1 MRSKRA
7 ETGSVAAFIPVKEF
21 PPEKKDADW
30 EVRPCGMLVQKRDPD
45 GDAGSAAPVPTFRL
59 KVKYGDSYHEI
70 CISSQATFGE
80 LKKVLSSRTGL
91 HPLDMKLMYK
101 DKERDSSAFLDTAGV
116 KDKSKLV
123 LLEDPTAQAKRLLEM
138 RKTNKMEKAAKSIS
152 AISLEVD
159 RLASKVIISHHRPP
173 QPPSTNFLTIRSFS
187 PIIDQ
192 VSALDAI
199 VSKGGRVVEN
209 DVTNLIELLMNEL
222 IKLDSIVAEYD
233 VKLQRRLQIKRVQK
247 YIETLDMI
255 KIKNRKPQQQ
265 NHQPQHQPQMHQ
277 NGNLQQ
283 QQYPIQTQT
292 QYQQQPQQKKAVVT
306 TNWEKFDSI
315 FLPST
320 SAAAAAA
327 TTVTSVA
334 APTHHP
340 RFDWELF

>member
-1 MRSKRA
+1 MRSRRA
-7 ETGSVAAFIPVKEF
+7 ETGSEAAFAPVKEL
-21 PPEKKDADW
+21 PPEKKSSDW

-45 GDAGSAAPVPTFRL
+45 SDSGSAAPVPTFRL

-70 CISSQATFGE
+70 YISSQATFGE
-80 LKKVLSSRTGL
+80 LKKVLSSRTDL

-123 LLEDPTAQAKRLLEM
+123 LLEDSTAQAKRLIEM

-159 RLASKVIISHHRPP
+159 RLSSK
-173 QPPSTNFLTIRSFS
+173 
-187 PIIDQ
+187 

-233 VKLQRRLQIKRVQK
+233 VKLQRGLQIKRVQK
-247 YIETLDMI
+247 YVETLDMI

-265 NHQPQHQPQMHQ
+265 NHQPQHQQQMHQ
-277 NGNLQQ
+277 KGNLQQ
-283 QQYPIQTQT
+283 QQHPIQTQT
-292 QYQQQPQQKKAVVT
+292 QYQQQPQQKKVVVT

-320 SAAAAAA
+320 SAAAA

-334 APTHHP
+334 PPTHHP
-340 RFDWELF
+340 RFAWELF

>member
-159 RLASKVIISHHRPP
+159 RLASKV
-173 QPPSTNFLTIRSFS
+173 
-187 PIIDQ
+187 
-192 VSALDAI
+192 SALDAI

-255 KIKNRKPQQQ
+255 KIKNRKQQQQ
-265 NHQPQHQPQMHQ
+265 NHQPQHQPQMHP

-283 QQYPIQTQT
+283 QHPIQTQT

-327 TTVTSVA
+327 AATTVTSVA
-334 APTHHP
+334 VPTHHP

>member
-1 MRSKRA
+1 MRSRRA
-7 ETGSVAAFIPVKEF
+7 ECGPEAAFIPVKEL
-21 PPEKKDADW
+21 PPEKKVADW

-45 GDAGSAAPVPTFRL
+45 ADASGAAPVPTFRL

-70 CISSQATFGE
+70 YISSQATFGE

-101 DKERDSSAFLDTAGV
+101 DKERDSSAFLDTAGM

-159 RLASKVIISHHRPP
+159 RLASKV
-173 QPPSTNFLTIRSFS
+173 
-187 PIIDQ
+187 
-192 VSALDAI
+192 SALDAI
-199 VSKGGRVVEN
+199 VSKGGRVAEN

-233 VKLQRRLQIKRVQK
+233 VKFQRRLQIKRVQK
-247 YIETLDMI
+247 YVETLDVI

-265 NHQPQHQPQMHQ
+265 NHQPQHQQQMHQ

-283 QQYPIQTQT
+283 HQHPIQTQT
-292 QYQQQPQQKKAVVT
+292 QCQQQPQQKVVVT

-320 SAAAAAA
+320 SAAAA

-334 APTHHP
+334 APTPHP